1 MSKETIDFIN
11 KHADAVIKSVE
22 GTGLFPSLKM
32 AQMIIE
38 SSGKD
43 ENGKFGIGKGTAVR
57 RANNYFGIKADKSWT
72 GKKVQLNTPKDGKP
86 VSMFRVYDTALDSL
100 KDHTRFLQINPRY
113 KNNGVFTAKTPQA
126 QAKALQAAKYSESA
140 TYDKTLISLI
150 KAYNLEQLD
159 KTVPGGSFKGLIIAA
174 GITVL
179 CASLYCFREHIKSH
193 FSTDTNLKE
202 LTINHDQIHKDAA

>member
-57 RANNYFGIKADKSWT
+57 KANNYFGIKADKGWT
-72 GKKVQLNTPKDGKP
+72 GRKVQLNTPKDGNP
-86 VSMFRVYDTALDSL
+86 VSLFRVYDTALDSL
-100 KDHTRFLQINPRY
+100 KDHTRFLLQNPRY

-126 QAKALQAAKYSESA
+126 QANALQRAKYSESA
-140 TYDKTLISLI
+140 TYDKTLIGLI

-159 KTVPGGSFKGLIIAA
+159 KTPAGSFKGLIIAA
-174 GITVL
+174 GITIL
-179 CASLYCFREHIKSH
+179 CASIYCFREQIIGH
-193 FSTDTNLKE
+193 FSPDKE
-202 LTINHDQIHKDAA
+202 AKQITLNHDEVHQNAA